1 MYRFHASLV
10 AKVTA
15 AVLPAMQMVLLR
27 FSGVDKSTVGFMA
40 LADAISAFPVR
51 PRPRARHGTHG

>member
-1 MYRFHASLV
+1 MYRFHASLF

-15 AVLPAMQMVLLR
+15 AVLPAIQMVLLR

-40 LADAISAFPVR
+40 LADAISALPSSSC
-51 PRPRARHGTHG
+51 PPCHD